1 MVVVAAVAVAV
12 MAASRRDRVLAL
24 GDFPGKQEATATC
37 KTCCVEPLVDGI
49 GSVPKR
55 MMSTAGLELTNFI
68 NPDLTWKK
76 VAKGNRSA
84 TRRTRKPGGRNL
96 IMGAEVTENNV
107 CKRAEDTTVSES
119 EKLGVAVLGRR
130 FSDEIEH
137 VPIKKRKFNFRS
149 SSPSPPRPQTP
160 SSIEVVEH
168 ASGQGACSNSNGKSL
183 LMVAPSHGVV
193 DEKIS
198 GSLKEKLGYR
208 EDFSGIEI
216 LAAAACGNSFDA
228 DVDHPEEKPAVEG
241 SVQDNGSTVLM
252 GEAVA
257 VMEASDCP
265 SRDADGIE
273 DSSVQDTSATFVQ
286 NSSNEKENRTLE
298 KSVPSRLHWDLNVVM
313 DAWEEPCDG
322 VSVGSQTKDVEGTSV
337 VGSVEHHILKYF
349 ETESETKILKND
361 KISTEVHEE
370 THLFSDGG
378 GLAKGSDREDNQM
391 EASSGLD
398 RGLNECD
405 ADLKDST
412 QVVSLNSH
420 IASVVCQNN
429 VASDSSLPC
438 YVEKKTE
445 CCASSVQEEK
455 VVPAESAQVDE
466 YDVASTHVSALDRV
480 VCESDRTSLNENGE
494 DSGRAS
500 SLHNDVNTDKEMI
513 SMDNCEQADPV
524 MVEPA
529 SKAVD
534 PVMAEPASK
543 AADPVMA
550 EPASKAEEACVDHP
564 SPKYEYVASS
574 GSVKEVETV
583 VAEEAKGETA
593 LLHVGSEEPMHMS
606 SGIVTARL
614 DTGCGLAN
622 EESGGCAPS
631 NSSCKIN
638 FEESCDDICVSDTS
652 HDGKVHTVL
661 MESSRELQDG
671 YDSQFED
678 GELRETDAHCWEE
691 NDCEGEEIEQ
701 VDYESECDGERLCTF
716 EAEDTDN
723 KRKFES
729 GSSLGSGEVTE
740 KSEQGAVGDA
750 FGDSL
755 MSSEARISEAAH
767 GNKIKKDTADCE
779 ESSGKDFTYT
789 MVGARASRRDL
800 LSRTQGSLSSNVLQR
815 CGSNNF
821 DDLCPRSERESD
833 PNNRFM
839 GRDRFSL
846 HMRRR
851 SPGGGHIVNTRQ
863 SPPCHGPYGSGRPRP
878 RSVVESRG
886 FLMASDRTM
895 FEVSGV
901 EGFDSRVR
909 RQYMSSS
916 SNSVYRSINR
926 RPLGCRD
933 DIYTGTAPIRDD
945 IGPDRSR
952 FRRYPEGISR
962 GFREDYRRP
971 MPNYPADDHMP
982 HRIARRERSISPLGG
997 ERPHYAQPYKKPR
1010 SRSRSRSPS
1019 SWFSMRDR
1027 NEGSRR
1033 RSRSPDFR
1041 STRINRVRAPFKKRF
1056 EVEYEEGF
1064 MSPPRNRMSPQRNP
1078 PRFDD
1083 RISGLDNFRDR
1094 KSPVRMFR
1102 QSQRFDSSRPFRPMI
1117 PPRRFPDMGSG
1128 AGRGYKYE
1136 GTDLDDRR
1144 KPGNRYEVIH
1154 RVRRYDN
1161 DGDGVMRRLRYN
1173 NNPEDSF
1180 VANES

>member
-1 MVVVAAVAVAV
+1 M
-12 MAASRRDRVLAL
+12 
-24 GDFPGKQEATATC
+24 
-37 KTCCVEPLVDGI
+37 I
-49 GSVPKR
+49 
-55 MMSTAGLELTNFI
+55 STAGLELTNFI
-68 NPDLTWKK
+68 NPDLTWKT

-84 TRRTRKPGGRNL
+84 TRRTRKPGGRFLN
-96 IMGAEVTENNV
+96 MGADITDNNV
-107 CKRAEDTTVSES
+107 CKRAEDTAVSES

-149 SSPSPPRPQTP
+149 SSPSPPLPRTP
-160 SSIEVVEH
+160 SYIEVVEH
-168 ASGQGACSNSNGKSL
+168 ASGQGACSTSNGKRL
-183 LMVAPSHGVV
+183 LMAASSEPSHGGV

-228 DVDHPEEKPAVEG
+228 DVDRPEEKPAVEG
-241 SVQDNGSTVLM
+241 SVQDNGSTMLM

-257 VMEASDCP
+257 LMEAADCP
-265 SRDADGIE
+265 SRDTDGTE
-273 DSSVQDTSATFVQ
+273 DSSVQDTSAAFVQ
-286 NSSNEKENRTLE
+286 NSSSEKEDKTLE
-298 KSVPSRLHWDLNVVM
+298 RSVPSRLHWDLNVVM

-322 VSVGSQTKDVEGTSV
+322 VSVGSQTKDVEGALV
-337 VGSVEHHILKYF
+337 VGNAEHRILKGCG
-349 ETESETKILKND
+349 TETKILKHD
-361 KISTEVHEE
+361 KISTEVCEK
-370 THLFSDGG
+370 THLFPDLR
-378 GLAKGSDREDNQM
+378 GLAKGSDGEDNQM

-405 ADLKDST
+405 ADPKDST
-412 QVVSLNSH
+412 QVLSINSH
-420 IASVVCQNN
+420 TASVACPND
-429 VASDSSLPC
+429 VASNSSLPR
-438 YVEKKTE
+438 YLEEKTV
-445 CCASSVQEEK
+445 CCASSVEEEK
-455 VVPAESAQVDE
+455 NVPAETAPVYE
-466 YDVASTHVSALDRV
+466 CNVAFPQVSALDRV
-480 VCESDRTSLNENGE
+480 TCESERTTLNENGE

-500 SLHNDVNTDKEMI
+500 CLPNDVHTDKEMI
-513 SMDNCEQADPV
+513 SVGNCEQADPV

-529 SKAVD
+529 SKV
-534 PVMAEPASK
+534 
-543 AADPVMA
+543 
-550 EPASKAEEACVDHP
+550 EEVGVDHP

-574 GSVKEVETV
+574 ESAKEVVPV

-593 LLHVGSEEPMHMS
+593 SLHVESEGLIHTS
-606 SGIVTARL
+606 SGIVTATL
-614 DTGCGLAN
+614 DTGYGLAN
-622 EESGGCAPS
+622 EESGGNAPS

-652 HDGKVHTVL
+652 HDDKVQTVL
-661 MESSRELQDG
+661 MESFRELQDG

-678 GELRETDAHCWEE
+678 GELRDTDAHCWEE
-691 NDCEGEEIEQ
+691 NNCEVEEIDQ
-701 VDYESECDGERLCTF
+701 VDYESECDGERLCIF
-716 EAEDTDN
+716 EAEDIDN

-767 GNKIKKDTADCE
+767 GNKIKKDAADCE
-779 ESSGKDFTYT
+779 ESSGKDFACT

-800 LSRTQGSLSSNVLQR
+800 LSRSQVSLSSNVLQR
-815 CGSNNF
+815 CGSNNL

-833 PNNRFM
+833 PNGRFM

-895 FEVSGV
+895 FEATGV
-901 EGFDSRVR
+901 EGFDNRVR

-916 SNSVYRSINR
+916 SNSVYRPINR
-926 RPLGCRD
+926 RPLGYRD

-945 IGPDRSR
+945 IGADRTR
-952 FRRYPEGISR
+952 FRRYPQGISR

-971 MPNYPADDHMP
+971 IPNYPADDHMP
-982 HRIARRERSISPLGG
+982 HRMARRERSISPLGG
-997 ERPHYAQPYKKPR
+997 ERPHYVQPYKKPR

-1019 SWFSMRDR
+1019 SWFSVRDR

-1064 MSPPRNRMSPQRNP
+1064 MSPPRNRISPQRNP

-1117 PPRRFPDMGSG
+1117 PPRRFPDVGSG
-1128 AGRGYKYE
+1128 TGRGYKYE
-1136 GTDLDDRR
+1136 GADLDDRR